1 MSDQYSHLPTLGDSD
16 SLLLPDEP
24 TFSENRVIYHI
35 STKPDV
41 GLQSSDN
48 DLTDNQL
55 VVENSVGSIDTEC
68 DDDFRDDVNLE
79 QYVTSLAEQVLSN
92 FRKLQNRLHSAC
104 TQLKLLRLK
113 RDAIGVR
120 HERTTPNTS
129 NKFSLEMQLSTVRG
143 IMDMYEVFAKRKL
156 QDLFYIYYN
165 IKGTHFFP
173 GVHYDE
179 VDYDDL
185 DIEQIDNH
193 LEATKDDVM
202 EDLKLSLEQSIA
214 MNLT

>member
-1 MSDQYSHLPTLGDSD
+1 MSDQRSHFPTFGDSD
-16 SLLLPDEP
+16 SLILPDEP

-35 STKPDV
+35 STKSDN

-48 DLTDNQL
+48 DFTANKL
-55 VVENSVGSIDTEC
+55 VVENSVGSIDTGC
-68 DDDFRDDVNLE
+68 NDAFRDDVNLE
-79 QYVTSLAEQVLSN
+79 QYATSLAEQVLSN
-92 FRKLQNRLHSAC
+92 FRKLQKRLHSAC

-129 NKFSLEMQLSTVRG
+129 SKYSLEMQLSTVRG

-185 DIEQIDNH
+185 DIEQIDDH
-193 LEATKDDVM
+193 LEAIKDDVM
-202 EDLKLSLEQSIA
+202 EDLKLSLDRSIA
-214 MNLT
+214 TNLT